1 MLLTC
6 FLNFQQ
12 KIQDLLVFRQP
23 LFGRQ
28 SKRIL
33 NQ

>member
-1 MLLTC
+1 VVALKT
-6 FLNFQQ
+6 NFQQ

-28 SKRIL
+28 SKRIH